1 MEPKSKF
8 FTQEG
13 FYISWRTEKDDFRV
27 FVKSKTSAQ
36 ILFFKLKKRYST
48 VELLRIKDGKMK
60 KVA

>member
-13 FYISWRTEKDDFRV
+13 FCISWRTEKDDFRV

-36 ILFFKLKKRYST
+36 ILFSKLKKRYST